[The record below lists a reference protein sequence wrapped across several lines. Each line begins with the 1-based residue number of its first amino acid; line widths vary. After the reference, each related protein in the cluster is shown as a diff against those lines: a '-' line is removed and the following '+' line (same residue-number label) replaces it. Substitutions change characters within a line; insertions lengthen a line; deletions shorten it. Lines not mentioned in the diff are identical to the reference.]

1 MTNRQRI
8 FIAEYLNTLDVT
20 RSAIKAGYSR
30 RSAYSTGSRLL
41 KNAEIQK
48 YVGEVMNERINSR
61 IADRSERQEFL
72 TTIMRDNEQPT
83 KERLRACELLCRLD
97 GDFINR
103 SSVEVKTENTLSELI
118 LKEYKSNEGQD

>member
-48 YVGEVMNERINSR
+48 YVGEVMNERINSL
-61 IADRSERQEFL
+61 IADRNERMQLL
-72 TTIMRDNEQPT
+72 TAIIRSDDEST
-83 KERLRACELLCRLD
+83 KDRIRAIELLSRLD
-97 GDFINR
+97 GDFVSK
-103 SSVEVKTENTLSELI
+103 SSIEVKTENTLAELI
-118 LKEYKSNEGQD
+118 LKEMTE

>member
-48 YVGEVMNERINSR
+48 YIEDKMNERINSL
-61 IADRSERQEFL
+61 IADRNERMQLL
-72 TTIMRDNEQPT
+72 TAIIRSDDEST
-83 KERLRACELLCRLD
+83 KDKIKAIELLSRLD
-97 GDFINR
+97 GDFVSK
-103 SSVEVKTENTLSELI
+103 SSIEVKTENTLAELI
-118 LKEYKSNEGQD
+118 LKEYERNEGQD

>member
-83 KERLRACELLCRLD
+83 KERLRACELLSRLD

-103 SSVEVKTENTLSELI
+103 SSVEVKNADTLANLI
-118 LKEYKSNEGQD
+118 LKEYESNEGQD

>member
-8 FIAEYLNTLDVT
+8 FVAEYLNTLDVT
-20 RSAIKAGYSR
+20 RSAIAAGYSR

-48 YVGEVMNERINSR
+48 YVEDVMNERINTR

-72 TTIMRDNEQPT
+72 TTIMRDNEQPI
-83 KERLRACELLCRLD
+83 KARIKACELLSRLD

-103 SSVEVKTENTLSELI
+103 STVEVKNDTLANLI
-118 LKEYKSNEGQD
+118 LKEYESNEDKN